1 MKINNISI
9 VIPIL
14 NEEKNLEQLVKKI
27 VRIKDKIQIL
37 KFELIFVDDNSK
49 DKTQKILNKLKKK
62 YPYIRYFIRKNKK
75 KDLSQSCMLGF
86 NKSIFENIIV
96 MDGDLQHKPS
106 CLKKMIKMYSKN
118 QPDILVGTRNFSN
131 NSSLGFLRKNLSRT
145 IIFVINNL
153 LFEKKTNDP
162 MSGFFIFKKEIFLKS
177 KHKLYNSGFKI
188 LFDIVYSFKNIKVLD
203 CPINFGVRKFHKSKL
218 NFTIAI
224 KIMYLIYYKFFQS
237 KLVS

>member
-1 MKINNISI
+1 MSFSI
-9 VIPIL
+9 IIPIL
-14 NEEKNLEQLVKKI
+14 NESKNINKLTYLIQRNLKKKI
-27 VRIKDKIQIL
+27 
-37 KFELIFVDDNSK
+37 FEIIFVDDNSS
-49 DKTQKILNKLKKK
+49 DSSLSILRKIQNKNIHYIVRKKE
-62 YPYIRYFIRKNKK
+62 R
-75 KDLSQSCMLGF
+75 DLSKSCVDGI
-86 NKSIFENIIV
+86 KYSKYKNIVI